1 LADEKPITG
10 NAGPS
15 MPSPDVAEEMVAR
28 IAAAQRPLF
37 SYIRTLVAPWGSPE
51 DVLQEVNLVLW
62 RKASEFDGR
71 GEFLTWAC
79 RIAYLQ
85 VLAHRK
91 VVNRTRFVAL
101 DDGILADLSQR
112 LIDRVRDTDIRL
124 DALRA
129 CLELLAPTARRLIAQ
144 RYEEG
149 GSVRAAA
156 ESVGRAPESVRV
168 TLHRIRK
175 TLLACMQGRLA
186 EGNA

>member
-1 LADEKPITG
+1 MADEKPITG